1 MADFIDVVKGLR
13 DNKAAANDGFDR
25 LESALFGKVSKS
37 AKEEIEKQKTIKS
50 EKEMGYFASIASG
63 IIKSNKL
70 LKDGFKSMLSSKSG
84 MLGGILALLISPITI
99 LGAFLKE
106 MVNSIK
112 ILTKL
117 YGKGLVLVFKPFTLF
132 FDMMVKL
139 GKMLGQIKFLGIG
152 TKLTAAFALLMKLNF
167 PFAKQLKDFGIK
179 TFQLAKKNLFT
190 PIANGIKGIQNFFG
204 DFAKNMYKLVGLG
217 VDGKPVVTSNKGSK
231 LLGAGIKAIRGLFT
245 ILGNIFKPIVDAVK
259 VIVKSF
265 KGLGTVLKG
274 TGPGGGLV
282 NAFKAIRGFFS
293 AIGTVLAK
301 IFIPITIIMSLFDFV
316 TGFIEGYKK
325 DGIMGGFKV
334 GITKLFNGLVSA
346 PLDLLKDLLSWALGK
361 LGFKN
366 ASETLDSFS
375 FKEFFTKI
383 ISSIFDGIDGAVDF
397 IKNLFTFPKD
407 GGILATIGK
416 IVDIIFA
423 PLGVIITF
431 IRGLFGFDVGK
442 DGKKLPPFSLVKFLG
457 GAIEKLSNYIM
468 EFFSSLLGG
477 VKSFIREKLPKSV
490 GDAILGE
497 QPIAQVDSSKA
508 VDDFSGVK
516 NSIKPDRKFNL
527 DNFAIGSI
535 GDENARFRTLGGGT
549 KGAFDKLLKES
560 LGRKNLDSKFMMV
573 DDITRAL
580 TENALDKSG
589 SGKGGSTTIIDSSKI
604 IPTQVNNNNSKTV
617 ISSMVQQDQ
626 TIKFGQGNYG
636 MM

>member
-25 LESALFGKVSKS
+25 LESALFGNVSKS

-63 IIKSNKL
+63 IIQSNKL

-139 GKMLGQIKFLGIG
+139 GKMLGKIKFLGIG
-152 TKLTAAFALLMKLNF
+152 TKLTAAFALLSKLNF
-167 PFAKQLKDFGIK
+167 PFAKQLKDLGIK

-293 AIGTVLAK
+293 TIGTVLAK
-301 IFIPITIIMSLFDFV
+301 IFVPITIIMSLFDFV

-383 ISSIFDGIDGAVDF
+383 ISKIFDGIDGAVDF

-442 DGKKLPPFSLVKFLG
+442 DGKKLPPFSLAKFLG
-457 GAIEKLSNYIM
+457 GAIDKLSNYIM

-560 LGRKNLDSKFMMV
+560 LGKKNLDSKFMVV

-580 TENALDKSG
+580 AENALDKSG